1 MSDLEKAMHGDK
13 EAFSRVIIQNK
24 EAMYKTAIVI
34 LKNEDDAYDALQEAL
49 IKMYRNISK
58 LENKEAFNF
67 WSRRIIV
74 NCCYDI
80 INKNKRVVDITTKI
94 AENVEETREDI
105 YDCEDSLVQTL
116 EKIEPDLRLT
126 VTLYYY
132 NDLSTKE
139 IAEILINIVKK
150 LDKRIKQYKKEYDLF
165 EFSDIAKL
173 ALNLLNTN
181 EEVLKKYQNK
191 YKNPYNKRILLY
203 PYHRQSH

>member
-1 MSDLEKAMHGDK
+1 MSDLEKAMAGDK
-13 EAFSRVIIQNK
+13 EAFSRIIIQNK

-34 LKNEDDAYDALQEAL
+34 LKNEDDACDALQDAL

-80 INKNKRVVDITTKI
+80 INKNKKVVDITTKI
-94 AENVEETREDI
+94 AENFEETREDI

-126 VTLYYY
+126 ATLYYY

-139 IAEILINIVKK
+139 IGEILQIPVGTVKSRLARAREK
-150 LDKRIKQYKKEYDLF
+150 LYQILQ
-165 EFSDIAKL
+165 
-173 ALNLLNTN
+173 
-181 EEVLKKYQNK
+181 EERREVNG
-191 YKNPYNKRILLY
+191 
-203 PYHRQSH
+203 

>member
-34 LKNEDDAYDALQEAL
+34 LKNEDDAYDALQDAL

-80 INKNKRVVDITTKI
+80 INKNKRVVDITTKV
-94 AENVEETREDI
+94 AENFEETREDI
-105 YDCEDSLVQTL
+105 YDCEDSLVQIL

-139 IAEILINIVKK
+139 IGEILQIPVGTVKSRLARAREKLYQILQEERREING
-150 LDKRIKQYKKEYDLF
+150 
-165 EFSDIAKL
+165 
-173 ALNLLNTN
+173 
-181 EEVLKKYQNK
+181 
-191 YKNPYNKRILLY
+191 
-203 PYHRQSH
+203 